1 MWQVLSP
8 SPPPGQFYLNSRY
21 AYCELAPG
29 EGARRSPARP
39 CIPLVSVRW
48 EPGTD
53 GRADWRGEKL
63 MVVLTGHIFLWH
75 FIAVEIWST
84 WFAQITNISKS
95 AHKMEILC
103 GVLPRGG
110 DPEARRSHCSWVQP
124 RWHYRRASLL
134 RPPIFPATTTHLVY
148 TGSFHR
154 HCALLFSSALQRG
167 NDSYY
172 LRGCQILKGDKKLA
186 LWVRR

>member
-1 MWQVLSP
+1 MRLLHGSSQPLLANLLPYSMWQVLSP

-167 NDSYY
+167 NDSY
-172 LRGCQILKGDKKLA
+172 
-186 LWVRR
+186 